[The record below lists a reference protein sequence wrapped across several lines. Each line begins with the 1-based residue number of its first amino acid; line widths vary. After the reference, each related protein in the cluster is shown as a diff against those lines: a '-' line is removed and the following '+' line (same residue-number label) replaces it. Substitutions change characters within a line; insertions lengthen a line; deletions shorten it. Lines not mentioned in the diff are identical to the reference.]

1 MKTPM
6 ETLPVEWLRLNTLY
20 TLTSAIT
27 AFRTS
32 QEDHQDDSGGPI
44 CELPEDV
51 EVEVYG
57 GGFNKRT
64 VKVRYG
70 DCYYH
75 VFWRD
80 LASATVAAAQTA
92 ASAEPAGLLRLAEML
107 KDQDQTMTV
116 EMLGQASSDRA

>member
-1 MKTPM
+1 MD
-6 ETLPVEWLRLNTLY
+6 TLPVEWLTLNTVY

-27 AFRTS
+27 AFKTS
-32 QEDHQDDSGGPI
+32 QEDHQNDSGGPI
-44 CELPEDV
+44 CELPEGA

-80 LASATVAAAQTA
+80 LASTTTAEDQTA
-92 ASAEPAGLLRLAEML
+92 GSWRTNGPASPC
-107 KDQDQTMTV
+107 
-116 EMLGQASSDRA
+116 

>member
-1 MKTPM
+1 MPM
-6 ETLPVEWLRLNTLY
+6 DTLPVEWLTLNTVY

-32 QEDHQDDSGGPI
+32 PDDYQDDSGGPI
-44 CELPEDV
+44 CELPEGADL
-51 EVEVYG
+51 EVCG

-64 VKVRYG
+64 VKVCYG

-80 LASATVAAAQTA
+80 LASATAAADQTA
-92 ASAEPAGLLRLAEML
+92 APGEQTGLHRLAAKL
-107 KDQDQTMTV
+107 KDQDHAMIV
-116 EMLGQASSDRA
+116 EMSGRASTDRA

>member
-1 MKTPM
+1 MD
-6 ETLPVEWLRLNTLY
+6 TLPVEWLTLNAVY

-32 QEDHQDDSGGPI
+32 SKDHADDSGGPI
-44 CELPEDV
+44 CELPESA
-51 EVEVYG
+51 EVRVCG

-80 LASATVAAAQTA
+80 LASATLAAAQTA
-92 ASAEPAGLLRLAEML
+92 VSAEPIGLLRLAEKL
-107 KDQDQTMTV
+107 KDQDQPLAV
-116 EMLGQASSDRA
+116 EMPG

>member
-1 MKTPM
+1 M
-6 ETLPVEWLRLNTLY
+6 ETLPVEWLKLNTFY

-32 QEDHQDDSGGPI
+32 PSRIMDDSGGPI
-44 CELPEDV
+44 CELPESA
-51 EVEVYG
+51 EVQLYS

-80 LASATVAAAQTA
+80 LASATAVAC
-92 ASAEPAGLLRLAEML
+92 
-107 KDQDQTMTV
+107 
-116 EMLGQASSDRA
+116 